1 MQLPTD
7 IRASAVMNRL
17 PFELHTRN
25 GYRDAAD
32 GDMGEIRPVVLGV
45 CQLGL

>member
-32 GDMGEIRPVVLGV
+32 GDMGEIRPVVWV
-45 CQLGL
+45 SAS